1 VWYVVKC
8 GSKNGHQKDTCYQK
22 KFGLHA
28 QSSTTNTIF
37 FLLGGDLYDQLMSMR
52 IFIFGDEE
60 NIHTNSE
67 NYETKGYVHDL
78 EFLINLTLIDLKLE

>member
-1 VWYVVKC
+1 MII
-8 GSKNGHQKDTCYQK
+8 GT
-22 KFGLHA
+22 L
-28 QSSTTNTIF
+28 T
-37 FLLGGDLYDQLMSMR
+37 LYDQLMSMR

-67 NYETKGYVHDL
+67 NYEKNGYVHDL